1 MNGIQVDV
9 GLERLIQGAV
19 LQPCQVNQQ
28 TDILCTLAG
37 WSSVMWWAW
46 RLWPTLAKFVPAYQL
61 LLVTVLLVVGALLLL
76 QHVAGHENVLLMIL
90 RSLAAYELMS
100 EQGLLM

>member
-1 MNGIQVDV
+1 
-9 GLERLIQGAV
+9 
-19 LQPCQVNQQ
+19 
-28 TDILCTLAG
+28 
-37 WSSVMWWAW
+37 
-46 RLWPTLAKFVPAYQL
+46 
-61 LLVTVLLVVGALLLL
+61 LL